1 MHKRTMFP
9 ILALLC
15 VWALSLL
22 ATGCAPKP
30 IAPQPR
36 PLGSIAV
43 AGFTAPKYN
52 WELIAG
58 YLPEEGKGVK
68 PEILSRLDDA
78 LSQTLRA
85 HGVKNTLTP
94 AQTRQCQEIVVF
106 ERAGK
111 SRESAW
117 AYWLGVGRCLPADFI
132 LVPQVLYWKELVGGG
147 NPASVV
153 LDLYLIDVRGERI
166 VSRFHYDETQK
177 ALTDNLLDVGK
188 FVKRGGEWVP
198 AETLAKEGIE
208 AGLREMGL

>member
-1 MHKRTMFP
+1 MHKPNFIRVLVLACALGL
-9 ILALLC
+9 LAL
-15 VWALSLL
+15 A
-22 ATGCAPKP
+22 AGCAPKAV
-30 IAPQPR
+30 APQPR

-43 AGFTAPKYN
+43 AAFSAPKYN

-68 PEILSRLDDA
+68 QEILSRLDDA

-117 AYWLGVGRCLPADFI
+117 AYWMNVGRCLPADFI
-132 LVPQVLYWKELVGGG
+132 LVPQVLGWKEFGGGG
-147 NPASVV
+147 NPAGVV
-153 LDLYLIDVRGERI
+153 MDLYLLDVRGERM
-166 VSRFHYDETQK
+166 VSRYHYDETQK
-177 ALTDNLLDVGK
+177 ALTDNLLDMGK
-188 FVKRGGEWVP
+188 FMKRKGEWVE
-198 AETLAKEGIE
+198 AEVLAKEGIE
-208 AGLREMGL
+208 AGLRELGL

>member
-1 MHKRTMFP
+1 MHKRKLFP
-9 ILALLC
+9 VLALLC
-15 VWALSLL
+15 AWGLSLL
-22 ATGCAPKP
+22 TAACAPQP

-36 PLGSIAV
+36 PLGNIAV
-43 AGFTAPKYN
+43 AAFTAPKYN

-68 PEILSRLDDA
+68 PEILARLDDA
-78 LSQTLRA
+78 LGQTLRA
-85 HGVKNTLTP
+85 HGVKNTLSP

-117 AYWLGVGRCLPADFI
+117 AHWLNVGRCMPADFI

-147 NPASVV
+147 NPASVII
-153 LDLYLIDVRGERI
+153 DLYLIDVRGERV

-188 FVKRGGEWVP
+188 FVKRKGEWVD
-198 AETLAKEGIE
+198 AEVLAKEGIE